1 MMRRQGAP
9 DDPIASGGQV
19 CPSPRISAFGGRG
32 AAKEREGGRGLGL
45 VGLEGAPGEAGSLLA
60 LNGVPMHVISSAAA
74 TKAATPLFSTG
85 RASRPA
91 ARRVVGHRC
100 RRRYDAAP
108 CPGDERPRIV
118 LTGYSD
124 GMRDWLRSLGLL
136 CETISW
142 KLRFFVLTTEAGPA
156 ILSQLMQRHRMLDV
170 VSWS

>member
-1 MMRRQGAP
+1 M
-9 DDPIASGGQV
+9 
-19 CPSPRISAFGGRG
+19 
-32 AAKEREGGRGLGL
+32 
-45 VGLEGAPGEAGSLLA
+45 
-60 LNGVPMHVISSAAA
+60 
-74 TKAATPLFSTG
+74 
-85 RASRPA
+85 
-91 ARRVVGHRC
+91 
-100 RRRYDAAP
+100 
-108 CPGDERPRIV
+108 